1 MKTLNY
7 THLDEKGANNIVVS
21 LQQLLADFQIPY
33 ANYRRYH

>member
-21 LQQLLADFQIPY
+21 LQQLVPIFKFTMQT
-33 ANYRRYH
+33 